1 MSNPSNLDPVNLN
14 PVDPP
19 PPDITKYFNNFF
31 VKDINVSSD
40 VSDAVIAFFDEYT
53 QNRASAQILATSV
66 ILTSLA
72 QNINPMSTLAEIK
85 KVGKGQLDAY
95 LAVFL
100 NLNRIGTS
108 LLGLVNQPHTSTYVR
123 RTILV

>member
-1 MSNPSNLDPVNLN
+1 MSNPSNIDPVNLS
-14 PVDPP
+14 PVEPP
-19 PPDITKYFNNFF
+19 PPDVTKYFNNFF
-31 VKDINVSSD
+31 IKDLNVSTNI
-40 VSDAVIAFFDEYT
+40 SDAVIAFFDEYT
-53 QNRASAQILATSV
+53 GNRASAQILATSV

-85 KVGKGQLDAY
+85 KVGKGELSDY

-108 LLGLVNQPHTSTYVR
+108 LLGRINQPKTSVYIR
-123 RTILV
+123 RSILV